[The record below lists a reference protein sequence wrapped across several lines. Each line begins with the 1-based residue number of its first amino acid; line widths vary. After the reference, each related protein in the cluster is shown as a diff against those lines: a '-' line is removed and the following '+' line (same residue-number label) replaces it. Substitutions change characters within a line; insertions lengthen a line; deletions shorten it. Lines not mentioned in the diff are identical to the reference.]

1 MLNIGAMSINEIR
14 QKENMN
20 RVDEGDNLF
29 MQLNM
34 ATLDTIIKGEELDEN
49 INEEITEVDE

>member
-1 MLNIGAMSINEIR
+1 MLNIGAISINEIR

-20 RVDEGDNLF
+20 RVEEGDNLF

-34 ATLDTIIKGEELDEN
+34 TTVDKIASGVSVE
-49 INEEITEVDE
+49 EEIKIEL

>member
-1 MLNIGAMSINEIR
+1 MLNIGAISINEIR

-20 RVDEGDNLF
+20 RVDVGDNLF

-34 ATLDTIIKGEELDEN
+34 ATVNDIVKGVNESDELIIEE
-49 INEEITEVDE
+49 